1 MSYKK
6 KRRLNVLAERL
17 RPGLS
22 ESERKFLDAAEL
34 GDESVVRKVLENDVV
49 SPDCEDTLGRTGL
62 DLAILSGKESLVLY
76 LFGKVSGPK
85 VHQGLLCA
93 VDNNRTELCEI
104 LLRHQI
110 YRRRSVET
118 DVYLYMDDT
127 EDAQNNQ
134 PPEIVEKDIENQGA
148 TKVDKMLKEA
158 LMRAAIKNNFQIV
171 QMIMLR
177 AVSLEIPHDYFC
189 SCRQCIDDR
198 EGDYMVFCNNRLDTF
213 RALASPAYIS
223 LTEEDPIIAC
233 FHLSKGF
240 KRLQMIETENQ
251 KTYQELDE
259 QCQAF
264 TLGLMDNC
272 RSSDDV
278 KCILS
283 GASTRTTFSDDEDS
297 SKDQTFQL
305 NKGDSFPLLSLA
317 MRMEQKR
324 FVGHVKCQ
332 AQVSELWFSGLQM
345 LRYLNRFEY
354 LMLAIPLGILLLP
367 IFSLVYVVAP
377 WSKVTVLLDTP
388 LMRFLSYTC
397 SYLSFL
403 IVICLCKLKFN
414 TIWLSI
420 ACDDTSLFAYILI
433 GLVFLWIIGLI
444 WEEVK
449 QIYRAGA
456 EDYLLSIWNLVDS
469 FMLTF
474 LLASFTLDV
483 VLPIRIRQMIHHF
496 QPTMNAS
503 GNLLSM
509 TMLPL
514 CYSNDVYNM
523 STSYQ
528 DCQAPATLAM
538 MAEWSPAWVPDP
550 EFLSDVLFS
559 AGIILSVSRISFI
572 MPANETFGTMLVSF
586 QRTFFDLVKLFAMFV
601 LILLAFTCGIAGLY
615 AAHACQTDS
624 FKGFGGTLFLLVWSL
639 LGFGPGEAPDLRHDA
654 PMTSLTN
661 NPSRG
666 TMVVALGYIL
676 YGIYVFAAL
685 VVLMNLL
692 IAVMSNTFQEIQ
704 DERDTEW
711 KFVRTELWLTFI
723 EPGCCVAPPFNV
735 IPTPRDLCA
744 LIKTMRKFFRRLFRK
759 CHKPK
764 HRCTKRERSL
774 KKLQE
779 KIELEEKQY
788 TARQNVMCS
797 LVRRY
802 ILESERE
809 KIEEGEDAAEDKLRR
824 LIENVANK
832 LDERID
838 LIEKNLQTVEDNV
851 NNVQKGGMNIQTMQ
865 KSEIDLTQTLINTH
879 EGYQTMVKE
888 IWEDGKAFRETKMEA
903 IRAMRD
909 ERLKLIEDMKA
920 AEAQALEDSIIDV
933 YDEADFIPRTTIN

>member
-1 MSYKK
+1 MSCKK

-22 ESERKFLDAAEL
+22 ESERTFLDAAEL
-34 GDESVVRKVLENDVV
+34 GDEKVVKKVLENDVV
-49 SPDCEDTLGRTGL
+49 SPDCEDSLGRTGL
-62 DLAILSGKESLVLY
+62 DLAIMSGKESLVVFLVA
-76 LFGKVSGPK
+76 KVSGPK

-110 YRRRSVET
+110 YRRRTVES
-118 DVYLYMDDT
+118 DVHLYMDDT
-127 EDAQNNQ
+127 EELQNGKQ
-134 PPEIVEKDIENQGA
+134 PEIVEKDIESKGA

-177 AVSLEIPHDYFC
+177 AVYLEIPHDYFC

-223 LTEEDPIIAC
+223 LTEEDPIMAC

-259 QCQAF
+259 QCQTF

-283 GASTRTTFSDDEDS
+283 GASARSSDDEEESEDD
-297 SKDQTFQL
+297 KAFQL
-305 NKGDSFPLLSLA
+305 NKDDSFPLLSLA

-345 LRYLNRFEY
+345 LRLLNRFDY
-354 LMLAIPLGILLLP
+354 LMLAIPLGIILLP
-367 IFSLVYVVAP
+367 ILSLVYVVAP
-377 WSKVTVLLDTP
+377 WSKVTILLDTP

-403 IVICLCKLKFN
+403 IVICLCKLKYN
-414 TIWLSI
+414 TVWLTI
-420 ACDDTSLFAYILI
+420 ACDETNLFAYVLI

-456 EDYLLSIWNLVDS
+456 QDYLLSIWNLVDS

-483 VLPIRIRQMIHHF
+483 VLPIRIRQMIHYY
-496 QPTMNAS
+496 QPSMNTS
-503 GNLLSM
+503 GFLLNM

-514 CYSNDVYNM
+514 CYAHDVYNM

-538 MAEWSPAWVPDP
+538 MANWSSEWVPDP

-615 AAHACQTDS
+615 AAHACQTES
-624 FKGFGGTLFLLVWSL
+624 FKGFSGTLFLLVWSL
-639 LGFGPGEAPDLRHDA
+639 LGFGPGEAPDLHYDA

-666 TMVVALGYIL
+666 VFVVALGYIL

-735 IPTPRDLCA
+735 IPTPRDIYKLVGS
-744 LIKTMRKFFRRLFRK
+744 MRKFFRRLFRR
-759 CHKPK
+759 CHKPV
-764 HRCTKRERSL
+764 RRSTKRERSL
-774 KKLQE
+774 KKLQ
-779 KIELEEKQY
+779 KKLELEEAQY
-788 TARQNVMCS
+788 IARQNVMCS

-802 ILESERE
+802 ILQSERE

-824 LIENVANK
+824 LIENVAKK

-838 LIEKNLQTVEDNV
+838 YIDSHLQNVSDNV

-865 KSEIDLTQTLINTH
+865 KSEIDLTQTLISTH
-879 EGYQTMVKE
+879 EGYQKMVRE
-888 IWEDGKAFRETKMEA
+888 IWEDGKIFRDSKMEA
-903 IRAMRD
+903 IRAMRQ

-920 AEAQALEDSIIDV
+920 AEAQAMEDEIIDT
-933 YDEADFIPRTTIN
+933 YEDADFIPRTTIN

>member
-1 MSYKK
+1 MSCKK

-22 ESERKFLDAAEL
+22 ESEREFLDAAEL
-34 GDESVVRKVLENDVV
+34 GDEAVVRKVLENDVV

-62 DLAILSGKESLVLY
+62 DHAIISGKESLVLF

-85 VHQGLLCA
+85 IHQGLLCA

-110 YRRRSVET
+110 YRRRTVES
-118 DVYLYMDDT
+118 DVYLYVDDP
-127 EDAQNNQ
+127 EDVQNSR
-134 PPEIVEKDIENQGA
+134 PPEIVEKNTEGV

-259 QCQAF
+259 QCQNF

-283 GASTRTTFSDDEDS
+283 GAKARTAFSDDEDGDRES
-297 SKDQTFQL
+297 GFQL
-305 NKGDSFPLLSLA
+305 NEGDIFPLLSFA
-317 MRMEQKR
+317 MRMEQKK

-332 AQVSELWFSGLQM
+332 AQVSERWFSGLQM
-345 LRYLNRFEY
+345 MRYLNRFEY
-354 LMLAIPLGILLLP
+354 LMLSIPLGILLLP
-367 IFSLVYVVAP
+367 ILSLIYVVAP
-377 WSKVTVLLDTP
+377 WSKVTILLDTP

-403 IVICLCKLKFN
+403 IVICLCKLQFS
-414 TIWLSI
+414 TVWLSI
-420 ACDDTSLFAYILI
+420 ACDDTGLFAYILI
-433 GLVFLWIIGLI
+433 GLVFLWIFGLI

-449 QIYRAGA
+449 QIYNAGA
-456 EDYLLSIWNLVDS
+456 QDYLLSLWNLVDS

-474 LLASFTLDV
+474 LLTSFTLDV
-483 VLPIRIRQMIHHF
+483 VIPIRIRQMIHRF

-503 GNLLSM
+503 GNIVSM
-509 TMLPL
+509 TMLPF
-514 CYSNDVYNM
+514 CYSSDVYNM
-523 STSYQ
+523 STAYR

-538 MAEWSPAWVPDP
+538 IAEWTPVWIPDP
-550 EFLSDVLFS
+550 ELLSDVLFS

-586 QRTFFDLVKLFAMFV
+586 QRTCFDLIKLFAMFA

-615 AAHACQTDS
+615 AAHTCQTES
-624 FKGFGGTLFLLVWSL
+624 FKGFAGTLFLLVWSL

-666 TMVVALGYIL
+666 PMVVALGYIL

-735 IPTPRDLCA
+735 IPTPRDICKLVNW
-744 LIKTMRKFFRRLFRK
+744 MRKYFRRLFRK
-759 CHKPK
+759 CHKPV
-764 HRCTKRERSL
+764 RRWCTKRERSI

-779 KIELEEKQY
+779 KMESEEARC

-809 KIEEGEDAAEDKLRR
+809 QIEEGEDAAEDKLRR
-824 LIENVANK
+824 LIERVASK

-838 LIEKNLQTVEDNV
+838 YIQTHLQNVDDNV

-879 EGYQTMVKE
+879 EGYQTMVRK
-888 IWEDGKAFRETKMEA
+888 IWEDGKSFRDEKMEA
-903 IRAMRD
+903 IRAMRE
-909 ERLKLIEDMKA
+909 ERLKLIKDMKA
-920 AEAQALEDSIIDV
+920 AEAHSLEDDIIDA
-933 YDEADFIPRTTIN
+933 YEDADFIPRTTIN

>member
-1 MSYKK
+1 MSCKK

-34 GDESVVRKVLENDVV
+34 GDEAVVRKVLENDVV
-49 SPDCEDTLGRTGL
+49 SPDCEDSLGRTGL
-62 DLAILSGKESLVLY
+62 DLAISSGKESLVVFLV
-76 LFGKVSGPK
+76 GKVSGPK

-93 VDNNRTELCEI
+93 VGNNRTELCEI

-110 YRRRSVET
+110 YRRRTVES
-118 DVYLYMDDT
+118 DVHLYMD
-127 EDAQNNQ
+127 EPEELQNSK
-134 PPEIVEKDIENQGA
+134 PPEIVEKDIETQGVS
-148 TKVDKMLKEA
+148 KVDKMLKEA
-158 LMRAAIKNNFQIV
+158 LMRAAIKNNFQVV

-259 QCQAF
+259 QCQTF

-283 GASTRTTFSDDEDS
+283 GVSARTAFSDDEDDGNDKS
-297 SKDQTFQL
+297 FQL
-305 NKGDSFPLLSLA
+305 NKDDSFPLLSLA
-317 MRMEQKR
+317 MRMEQKK

-345 LRYLNRFEY
+345 LRLLNRFEY

-367 IFSLVYVVAP
+367 ILSLVYVVAP

-414 TIWLSI
+414 TVWLTI
-420 ACDDTSLFAYILI
+420 ACDETDRLAYILI
-433 GLVFLWIIGLI
+433 GLVFLWILGLI

-456 EDYLLSIWNLVDS
+456 QDYLLSIWNLVDS

-474 LLASFTLDV
+474 LFASFTLDV
-483 VLPIRIRQMIHHF
+483 VLPIRIRQMIHHY
-496 QPTMNAS
+496 QPTMNTS
-503 GNLLSM
+503 GYLLNM

-514 CYSNDVYNM
+514 CYSSGVYNM
-523 STSYQ
+523 STSY

-538 MAEWSPAWVPDP
+538 MAEWSPVWVPDP

-559 AGIILSVSRISFI
+559 AGIILSISRISFI

-615 AAHACQTDS
+615 AAHACQTES
-624 FKGFGGTLFLLVWSL
+624 FKGFTGTLFLLVWSL
-639 LGFGPGEAPDLRHDA
+639 LGFGPGEAPDLHYDA

-666 TMVVALGYIL
+666 TLVVALGYIL

-704 DERDTEW
+704 DERDVEW

-735 IPTPRDLCA
+735 IPTPRDFCKLVTSM
-744 LIKTMRKFFRRLFRK
+744 KKFFRRLFRR
-759 CHKPK
+759 CHKPV
-764 HRCTKRERSL
+764 RRSTKRERSL

-779 KIELEEKQY
+779 KIELEEAQC
-788 TARQNVMCS
+788 TARQNVMCT

-809 KIEEGEDAAEDKLRR
+809 KMEEGEDAAEDKLRR
-824 LIENVANK
+824 LIENVASK

-838 LIEKNLQTVEDNV
+838 YIDTHLQNVADSV

-865 KSEIDLTQTLINTH
+865 KSEIDLTQTLIDTH
-879 EGYQTMVKE
+879 EGYQKMVRE
-888 IWEDGKAFRETKMEA
+888 MWEDGKSFRDSKMEA
-903 IRAMRD
+903 IRAMRE

-920 AEAQALEDSIIDV
+920 AEAQSLEDNIIDA
-933 YDEADFIPRTTIN
+933 YDEADYIPRTTIN